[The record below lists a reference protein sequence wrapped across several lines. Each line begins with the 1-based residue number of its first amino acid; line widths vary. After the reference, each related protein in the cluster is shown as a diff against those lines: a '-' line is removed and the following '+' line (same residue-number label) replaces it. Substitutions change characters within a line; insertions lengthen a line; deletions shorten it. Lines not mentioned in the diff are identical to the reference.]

1 MVIPSMIRSAFAEFP
16 HGMQMS
22 RFRRISRKGSEPT
35 KTDGIGAKMKLNEL
49 MKRARGL
56 EGKKG
61 TMIPIEALMTVSQDE
76 WTWQDVDRD
85 VLERLSHRL
94 DFQSNR
100 GLRREILMTDGLETA
115 MGAASVIVELD
126 GGCVLIET
134 LEP

>member
-1 MVIPSMIRSAFAEFP
+1 
-16 HGMQMS
+16 
-22 RFRRISRKGSEPT
+22 
-35 KTDGIGAKMKLNEL
+35 MKLGEL

-56 EGKKG
+56 SSKKG
-61 TMIPIEALMTVSQDE
+61 PIAPIEALMTVSQDE
-76 WTWQDVDRD
+76 WTWQVVDRD
-85 VLERLSHRL
+85 ILEKLSHRL
-94 DFQSNR
+94 VFQSNG

>member
-1 MVIPSMIRSAFAEFP
+1 MV
-16 HGMQMS
+16 
-22 RFRRISRKGSEPT
+22 
-35 KTDGIGAKMKLNEL
+35 
-49 MKRARGL
+49 
-56 EGKKG
+56 
-61 TMIPIEALMTVSQDE
+61 PIEALMTVSQDE
-76 WTWQDVDRD
+76 WTWQVVDKD

-94 DFQSNR
+94 VFQSNG

>member
-1 MVIPSMIRSAFAEFP
+1 
-16 HGMQMS
+16 MS
-22 RFRRISRKGSEPT
+22 RFRRISRKGAEPT
-35 KTDGIGAKMKLNEL
+35 KTDEIGAKMKLNEL
-49 MKRARGL
+49 MKRARGR

-76 WTWQDVDRD
+76 WTWQVVDRD

-94 DFQSNR
+94 VFQSNR

>member
-1 MVIPSMIRSAFAEFP
+1 
-16 HGMQMS
+16 MS

-76 WTWQDVDRD
+76 WTWQVVDRD

-94 DFQSNR
+94 VFQSNR